1 MDQQTDAEI
10 VARVLKGDKKAYAL
24 LIEAYK
30 GPVFN
35 LVFRMTG
42 SYSDADDL
50 SQEIFI
56 RAYQNLRQ
64 FDQDK
69 KFFTW
74 LYTLGINL
82 IRNHLKKKAKDVENH
97 TMDHQSPELQ
107 TKGDASGEGDFPSEE
122 SMRRLDENMRKL
134 PVDLREAI
142 ILKFYQDLTFEE
154 VAAIT
159 GDSLSAVKMRVYR
172 GLEKLK
178 QLMEVIRL

>member
-1 MDQQTDAEI
+1 MDQKADAEI
-10 VARVLKGDKKAYAL
+10 VANVLKGDVKSYAL

-35 LVFRMTG
+35 LAFRMTG

-56 RAYQNLRQ
+56 RAYQNLHQ
-64 FDQDK
+64 FNQDK

-82 IRNHLKKKAKDVENH
+82 IRNHLKKNSNPIDPLTEINISSASRTQEN
-97 TMDHQSPELQ
+97 P
-107 TKGDASGEGDFPSEE
+107 AAEGKLLAEE
-122 SMRRLDENMRKL
+122 RMIKLEKSLLKL

-159 GDSLSAVKMRVYR
+159 GDSLSAVKMRIYR
-172 GLEKLK
+172 SLNQLK
-178 QLMEVIRL
+178 QLMDGSD

>member
-1 MDQQTDAEI
+1 MGQKTDAEI
-10 VARVLKGDKKAYAL
+10 VVRVLKGDKKAYAL

-35 LVFRMTG
+35 LAFRMTG
-42 SYSDADDL
+42 SYQDADDL
-50 SQEIFI
+50 TQDIFI
-56 RAYQNLRQ
+56 RAYQNLHQ

-82 IRNHLKKKAKDVENH
+82 IRNHLKKKAKDVASH
-97 TMDHQSPELQ
+97 TMDRRFSELQ
-107 TKGDASGEGDFPSEE
+107 TKGDESREGDFPSEE
-122 SMRRLDENMRKL
+122 SMRWLDENMQKL
-134 PVDLREAI
+134 PVDLRESI

-178 QLMEVIRL
+178 QLLEVIEL

>member
-1 MDQQTDAEI
+1 MDQKTDAEI

-35 LVFRMTG
+35 LAFRMTG
-42 SYSDADDL
+42 SYPDADDL
-50 SQEIFI
+50 TQETFI
-56 RAYQNLRQ
+56 RAYQKLPQ
-64 FDQDK
+64 FDQEK

-74 LYTLGINL
+74 LYTIGINL
-82 IRNHLKKKAKDVENH
+82 IRNHLKKEVRDIS
-97 TMDHQSPELQ
+97 SP
-107 TKGDASGEGDFPSEE
+107 ASIRLSHDSQRQGLEDGEGDLLSED
-122 SMRRLDENMRKL
+122 SMLKLEKTMQKL

-142 ILKFYQDLTFEE
+142 ILKFHQGLTFEE

-159 GDSLSAVKMRVYR
+159 GSSVSAVKMRVYR

-178 QLMEVIRL
+178 SLMDK

>member
-1 MDQQTDAEI
+1 MGQKTDAEI
-10 VARVLKGDKKAYAL
+10 VVRVLKGDKKAYAL

-35 LVFRMTG
+35 LAFRMTG
-42 SYSDADDL
+42 SYQDADDL
-50 SQEIFI
+50 TQDIFI
-56 RAYQNLRQ
+56 RAYQNLHQ

-82 IRNHLKKKAKDVENH
+82 IRNHLKKKAKDVANH
-97 TMDHQSPELQ
+97 TMDRRFPEPQ
-107 TKGDASGEGDFPSEE
+107 TKGDESREGDFPSED
-122 SMRRLDENMRKL
+122 SMIRLDETMRKL
-134 PVDLREAI
+134 PVDMRESI

-154 VAAIT
+154 IAAIT
-159 GDSLSAVKMRVYR
+159 GDSLSAVKRRVYR

>member
-56 RAYQNLRQ
+56 RAYQNLHQ
-64 FDQDK
+64 FNQDK

-82 IRNHLKKKAKDVENH
+82 IRNHLKKNSNPINPLTEINISSASRTQEN
-97 TMDHQSPELQ
+97 P
-107 TKGDASGEGDFPSEE
+107 AAEGKLLAEE
-122 SMRRLDENMRKL
+122 RMIKLEKSLLKL

-159 GDSLSAVKMRVYR
+159 GDSLSAVKMRIYR
-172 GLEKLK
+172 SLNQLK
-178 QLMEVIRL
+178 QLMDGSD